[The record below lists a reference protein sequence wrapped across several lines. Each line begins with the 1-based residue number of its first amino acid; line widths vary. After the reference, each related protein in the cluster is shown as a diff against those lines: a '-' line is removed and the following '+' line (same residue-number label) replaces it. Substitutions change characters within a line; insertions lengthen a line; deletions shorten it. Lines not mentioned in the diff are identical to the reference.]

1 VGGHSHWAGI
11 KHKKAIVDAKRGKVW
26 TKIVKEIAIAARI
39 GGGDIGSNPRLR
51 SAVEDAKASNMP
63 ADNVKRAIQRGT
75 GEIPGMMYEER
86 VYEGY
91 GPSGVAMI
99 VEVTTDNHNRTL
111 NEVRQIFREHGGN
124 LGEANCVAWMFK
136 PKGFL
141 SVAKPAPVDEDTLI
155 SHALDLGA
163 EDVVTD
169 VAEAYEIYTEPK
181 DFEKVKA
188 GLADQKIPVATAE
201 VFLKPDTTV
210 PVGKVE
216 LAAKILELMDALD
229 ENDDVKKVHAN
240 FDIPDEILDKVGG

>member
-39 GGGDIGSNPRLR
+39 GGGDINSNPRLR
-51 SAVEDAKASNMP
+51 SAVEDARASNMP

-91 GPSGVAMI
+91 GPNGVAMI

-124 LGEANCVAWMFK
+124 LGESNCVAWMFK
-136 PKGFL
+136 PKGFI

-169 VAEAYEIYTEPK
+169 VADAYEIYTEPK
-181 DFEKVKA
+181 DLEPVKA
-188 GLADQKIPVATAE
+188 GLAARKIPVAAAE

-216 LAAKILELMDALD
+216 PAAQILKLVEALED
-229 ENDDVKKVHAN
+229 NDDVKKVHAN
-240 FDIPDEILDKVGG
+240 FDIPDDILDQVG